1 MIFRNQISRYLP
13 LSILLV
19 VCATHEIYPQ
29 SASVPQISVPG
40 GGYRIAGTVV
50 SKADGHPLARARVFV
65 SNVKDQKSVQSIV
78 TSDDGKFEFSG
89 LPAAKFSLAGARR
102 GFINSAYDQHGQ
114 FSTAIVTGAR
124 IDTEALVLR
133 LPPVALIRGK
143 VLDEAGEAVRNAR
156 VTAYYDDHSVGVSQI
171 HEARS
176 AQTDDQGSYEIT
188 PLIPGTYFLSA
199 QAEPW
204 YAIHPISPSEGQPVP
219 TAVDRSLDVA
229 YPLTYFADA
238 TDAEGAVP
246 IPIQGGE
253 RVQAD
258 FHLNP
263 VPALRLVFQ
272 VPEDGQRG
280 YFPQLQQPA
289 FDGYTL
295 VNGTSRVISPNLLE
309 ISGVPA
315 GRYDLRIWRE
325 GSGLQM
331 NGLDINANGQEI
343 DTTSSEPLS
352 TIKVAVK
359 VPGES
364 SLPSQLGVGLR
375 SGRRV
380 LSAWQQINAKGEVVF
395 SQIPPGRY
403 QLLVGNPGKPHFI
416 AHASAEGAEISGRT
430 LTVTPGSSPSVSLT
444 LTGATGEIH
453 GVVNRAGKPFAG
465 AMVVLVPS
473 AADPEVD
480 LFRRDQSDL
489 DGTFSLQAVLPGPY
503 TITAIENGWDL
514 DWSQPGTIA
523 AYFKHGQTIDVEAN
537 RVIQLKE
544 AVELQSK

>member
-1 MIFRNQISRYLP
+1 MPNHISRGL
-13 LSILLV
+13 LLLILLWR
-19 VCATHEIYPQ
+19 CATPEIYPQ
-29 SASVPQISVPG
+29 SGIVPPTRIPG

-50 SKADGHPLARARVFV
+50 SKADGHPLARARIFV
-65 SNVKDQKSVQSIV
+65 TNVKDQKSVQSMV
-78 TSDDGKFEFSG
+78 TADDGKFEFSG
-89 LPAAKFSLAGARR
+89 LPAAKFSLTGVKR
-102 GFINSAYDQHGQ
+102 GYIGSAYEQHGQ
-114 FSTAIVTGAR
+114 FSTAIVTGAG
-124 IDTEALVLR
+124 IDTEALLLR
-133 LPPVALIRGK
+133 LPPAALIRGK
-143 VLDEAGEAVRNAR
+143 VLDEAGEPVRNAR
-156 VTAYYDDHSVGVSQI
+156 ITAYYDDHSLGVSHI
-171 HEARS
+171 HAAHT
-176 AQTDDQGSYEIT
+176 AQTNDQGSYEIT
-188 PLIPGTYFLSA
+188 PLTPGTYFLSA

-204 YAIHPISPSEGQPVP
+204 YAVHPISPSEGQPAP
-219 TAVDRSLDVA
+219 TSVDRSLDVA

-238 TDAEGAVP
+238 TDAESAVP

-253 RVQAD
+253 RLQAD

-272 VPEDGQRG
+272 VPETGERG
-280 YFPQLQQPA
+280 YNFPQLQQPA
-289 FDGYTL
+289 FDGYTF
-295 VNGTSRVISPNLLE
+295 VNGVSRVISPGLLE

-331 NGLDINANGQEI
+331 NGLDINTNGQEI

-359 VPGES
+359 VPEEAT
-364 SLPSQLGVGLR
+364 LPPQLGVGLR
-375 SGRRV
+375 SGRRM
-380 LSAWQQINAKGEVVF
+380 LSAWQQIDAKGQATF
-395 SQIPPGRY
+395 LQIPSGRY

-416 AHASAEGAEISGRT
+416 AHASADGAEISGHT

-444 LTGATGEIH
+444 LTGTTGEIH
-453 GVVNRAGKPFAG
+453 GVVKRAGKPFAG
-465 AMVVLVPS
+465 AMVVLVPKGT
-473 AADPEVD
+473 DPEVD

-489 DGTFSLQAVLPGPY
+489 DGTFSLQAVIPGSY

-523 AYFKHGQTIDVEAN
+523 AYFKHGQTIDVEAD
-537 RVIQLKE
+537 RVIELKE